1 MAWLEA
7 IAIASSSRT
16 IHTCAFLCVAWA
28 AMDSQCI
35 LANHSLVLPLAIA
48 LEHAARFAFAHTPD
62 IALALPHPIPLALA
76 LAPALAV
83 TLALAFVL
91 DVSLVWLWRLLWL
104 PLVMSR
110 VWMPPLVS
118 MNAVTRTS
126 LLLMCDEI

>member
-16 IHTCAFLCVAWA
+16 IHTCVFLCVALA

-35 LANHSLVLPLAIA
+35 FVNHSLVLPLAIA

-62 IALALPHPIPLALA
+62 IALALPHPIPLA

>member
-16 IHTCAFLCVAWA
+16 IHTCVFLWVALA

-83 TLALAFVL
+83 TLALAF
-91 DVSLVWLWRLLWL
+91 R
-104 PLVMSR
+104 PR
-110 VWMPPLVS
+110 
-118 MNAVTRTS
+118 
-126 LLLMCDEI
+126 C